1 MTDWKVTPGS
11 TVPLSDLPTHTKE
24 GAPGDK
30 SVTEDA
36 LKDLVEQIS
45 SYQERLWAEQGQSLL
60 VVLQAMD
67 TAGKDGTIRAV
78 FSGVNPQGVHVT
90 SFKSPTSHELAHDFL
105 WRIHQAT
112 PAKGEIGVF
121 NRSHYEDVLV
131 VRVQDLVPEGV
142 WRPRYEMINHF
153 EKQLVQSSTTV
164 IKFFLHMSKDE
175 QAKRLQA
182 RLDDP
187 SKRWKFNS
195 GDLTERA
202 LWDDYQRA
210 YQEAIEKTSTDAA
223 PWYVIPADRKWY
235 RNWAVG
241 NVIAETLER
250 MDPQYPEAEDVDANL
265 EIV

>member
-1 MTDWKVTPGS
+1 MDTWIVPAGS
-11 TVPLSDLPTHTKE
+11 SVSLKDRPTASKE

-30 SVTEDA
+30 KETEDA
-36 LKDLVEQIS
+36 LHQTVQQIS
-45 SYQERLWAEQGQSLL
+45 SYQERLWAEGKQSLL

-90 SFKSPTSHELAHDFL
+90 SFKSPTSDELAHDFL
-105 WRIHQAT
+105 WRHHKAT

-131 VRVQDLVPEGV
+131 VRVKNLVPEEV
-142 WRPRYEMINHF
+142 WRPRYELINAF
-153 EKQLVQSSTTV
+153 EKQLTHASTTV
-164 IKFFLHMSKDE
+164 IKFFLHMSKEE
-175 QAKRLQA
+175 QAGRLQA

-195 GDLTERA
+195 GDLVERK
-202 LWDDYQRA
+202 LWDDYQEA
-210 YQEAIEKTSTDAA
+210 YQEAISKTSTEYA

-235 RNWAVG
+235 RNWAIAS
-241 NVIAETLER
+241 VIAQTLEN
-250 MDPQYPEAEDVDANL
+250 MAPQYPEPEEVDPNL

>member
-11 TVPLSDLPTHTKE
+11 TVSLNDLPTHTKE

-30 SVTEDA
+30 AVTEEA
-36 LKDLVEQIS
+36 LKDLVEEIS

-90 SFKSPTSHELAHDFL
+90 SFKTPTSDELAHDFL
-105 WRIHQAT
+105 WRIHRAT

-131 VRVQDLVPEGV
+131 VRVKNIVPEKV
-142 WRPRYEMINHF
+142 WRERYELINSF
-153 EKQLVQSSTTV
+153 ERQLTHGSTTV

-187 SKRWKFNS
+187 SKHWKFNA
-195 GDLTERA
+195 GDLTERG
-202 LWDDYQRA
+202 LWDDYQQA
-210 YQEAIEKTSTDAA
+210 YQEAIEMTSTETA

-241 NVIAETLER
+241 KVIAETLEK
-250 MDPQYPEAEDVDANL
+250 MDPQYPAPEDVDPNL
-265 EIV
+265 VIV

>member
-1 MTDWKVTPGS
+1 MDNWIVPAGS
-11 TVPLSDLPTHTKE
+11 TISLKDLPTASKE

-30 SVTEDA
+30 RETEEA
-36 LKDLVEQIS
+36 LQETVQQIS
-45 SYQERLWAEQGQSLL
+45 SYQERLWAEGKQSLL

-90 SFKSPTSHELAHDFL
+90 SFKSPTSDELAHDFL
-105 WRIHQAT
+105 WRCHKVT

-131 VRVQDLVPEGV
+131 VRVKNLVPEEV
-142 WRPRYEMINHF
+142 WRPRYDLINSF
-153 EKQLVQSSTTV
+153 EEQLTHASNTV
-164 IKFFLHMSKDE
+164 IKFFLHMSKEE

-195 GDLTERA
+195 GDLVERK
-202 LWDDYQRA
+202 LWDDYQQA
-210 YQEAIEKTSTDAA
+210 YQEAISQTSTETA

-235 RNWAVG
+235 RNWAIAQ
-241 NVIAETLER
+241 VIAQTLEK
-250 MDPQYPEAEDVDANL
+250 MAPQYPEPEDVDPNL

>member
-1 MTDWKVTPGS
+1 MDTWIVPAGS
-11 TVPLSDLPTHTKE
+11 SVSLKDRPTASKE

-30 SVTEDA
+30 KETEDA
-36 LKDLVEQIS
+36 LHQTVQQIS
-45 SYQERLWAEQGQSLL
+45 SYQERLWAEGKQSLL

-90 SFKSPTSHELAHDFL
+90 SFKSPTSDELAHDFL
-105 WRIHQAT
+105 WRHHKAT

-131 VRVQDLVPEGV
+131 VRVKNLVPEEV
-142 WRPRYEMINHF
+142 WRPRYELINAF
-153 EKQLVQSSTTV
+153 EKQLTHASTTV
-164 IKFFLHMSKDE
+164 IKFFLHMSKEE
-175 QAKRLQA
+175 QAGRLQA

-195 GDLTERA
+195 GDLVERK
-202 LWDDYQRA
+202 LWDDYQEA
-210 YQEAIEKTSTDAA
+210 YQEALSKTSTEYA

-235 RNWAVG
+235 RNWAIAS
-241 NVIAETLER
+241 VIAQTLEN
-250 MDPQYPEAEDVDANL
+250 MAPQYPEPEEVDPNL

>member
-1 MTDWKVTPGS
+1 MDNWI
-11 TVPLSDLPTHTKE
+11 VPAGTSVSLKDLPTASKE

-30 SVTEDA
+30 KETEDA
-36 LKDLVEQIS
+36 LHETVQQIS
-45 SYQERLWAEQGQSLL
+45 SSQERLWAEGKQSLL

-90 SFKSPTSHELAHDFL
+90 SFKTPTSDELAHDFL
-105 WRIHQAT
+105 WRHHKVT

-131 VRVQDLVPEGV
+131 VRVKNLVPEEV
-142 WRPRYEMINHF
+142 WRPRYELINAF
-153 EKQLVQSSTTV
+153 EKQLTHESTTV
-164 IKFFLHMSKDE
+164 IKFFLHMSKEE

-195 GDLTERA
+195 GDLVERK
-202 LWDDYQRA
+202 LWDDYQQA
-210 YQEAIEKTSTDAA
+210 YQEAISKTSTEDA

-235 RNWAVG
+235 RNWAIAR
-241 NVIAETLER
+241 VIAQTLEN
-250 MDPQYPEAEDVDANL
+250 MAPQYPEPEEVDPNL

>member
-1 MTDWKVTPGS
+1 MTDWKITPGG
-11 TVPLSDLPTHTKE
+11 TVSLSDLPTHTKE

-30 SVTEDA
+30 SVTEAA

-90 SFKSPTSHELAHDFL
+90 SFKSPTSDELAHDFL
-105 WRIHQAT
+105 WRIHKAT
-112 PAKGEIGVF
+112 PSKGEIGVF

-131 VRVQDLVPEGV
+131 VRVKNLVPESV
-142 WRPRYEMINHF
+142 WRPRYELINHF
-153 EKQLVQSSTTV
+153 EEQLVQNSTTV
-164 IKFFLHMSKDE
+164 IKFFLHMSKQE
-175 QAKRLQA
+175 QAGRLQA

-187 SKRWKFNS
+187 TKRWKFNS
-195 GDLTERA
+195 GDLVERA
-202 LWDDYQRA
+202 LWDDYQLA
-210 YQEAIEKTSTDAA
+210 YQEAIEKTSTEMA

-241 NVIAETLER
+241 KVIAETLEK
-250 MDPQYPEAEDVDANL
+250 MDPQYPEPEDVDPNL
-265 EIV
+265 KIV